1 MKKVYFLVGVTYHP
15 FLTIEYLV
23 EEIQE
28 NGYLTCSTSKRI
40 TRARKFEKIE
50 DATALINKLKS
61 EESFRQVHFCI
72 LKKTAREATRAAES
86 RRPQY
91 LKIWKT
97 N

>member
-61 EESFRQVHFCI
+61 EELFRQVDFCI
-72 LKKTAREATRAAES
+72 IPKNARQTTRAAES
-86 RRPQY
+86 RLPQY
-91 LKIWKT
+91 LKIWK
-97 N
+97 NN

>member
-28 NGYLTCSTSKRI
+28 KENGYLACSINKRI

-61 EESFRQVHFCI
+61 EELFRQVDFCI
-72 LKKTAREATRAAES
+72 IPKNAR
-86 RRPQY
+86 
-91 LKIWKT
+91 
-97 N
+97 

>member
-23 EEIQE
+23 EDIQE

-61 EESFRQVHFCI
+61 EELFRQVDFCI
-72 LKKTAREATRAAES
+72 IPKNAR
-86 RRPQY
+86 
-91 LKIWKT
+91 
-97 N
+97 

>member
-28 NGYLTCSTSKRI
+28 NGYLTCSTNKRI

-61 EESFRQVHFCI
+61 EELFRQVDFCI
-72 LKKTAREATRAAES
+72 IPKNS
-86 RRPQY
+86 R
-91 LKIWKT
+91 
-97 N
+97 